1 MVQFLNIIFYQDVV
15 LVTDNTDKS
24 DINVADFE
32 KIYRDYLAYVF
43 RYVYFRLND
52 RELSEELT
60 SLVFEKAITH
70 FNTYKKDLAA
80 PQTWLISIARNTVT
94 DYFRKSSRRSTVPL
108 DDVLGVESRDP
119 SPQEQVES
127 SEELERLRFCF
138 AGLNSREQ
146 DIVSLKFSWE
156 LNNRKIASVVNL
168 SENNVGTIL
177 YRAVCKL
184 RKCIK
189 DWVNGSV

>member
-1 MVQFLNIIFYQDVV
+1 MVQFSSIIFYQDVI
-15 LVTDNTDKS
+15 LVSDNQAYR
-24 DINVADFE
+24 DINIENFE
-32 KIYRDYLAYVF
+32 QIYRDYMAYVF
-43 RYVYFRLND
+43 RYINLRVND
-52 RELSEELT
+52 REVCEELT

-70 FNTYKKDLAA
+70 FHTYKKDLAA

-94 DYFRKSSRRSTVPL
+94 DYFRKSSKRSAVPL
-108 DDVLGVESRDP
+108 ENAFGVESRDP

-146 DIVSLKFSWE
+146 DIISLKFAWE
-156 LNNRKIASVVNL
+156 LNNRRIASVVSL

-177 YRAVCKL
+177 YRAINKL

-189 DWVNGSV
+189 DWINGSG

>member
-1 MVQFLNIIFYQDVV
+1 MVQFLNIIFYQGVV

-24 DINVADFE
+24 NINVADFE

-43 RYVYFRLND
+43 RYIYFRLND

-80 PQTWLISIARNTVT
+80 PQTWLISIARNTVI

-108 DDVLGVESRDP
+108 DDVLGIESRDP
-119 SPQEQVES
+119 SPQDRVES
-127 SEELERLRFCF
+127 IEELERLRFCF

-156 LNNRKIASVVNL
+156 LKNRKIASVVNL

>member
-1 MVQFLNIIFYQDVV
+1 MVQFLSIIFYQDVV
-15 LVTDNTDKS
+15 LVTDKTDKS

-43 RYVYFRLND
+43 RYIYFRLND

-108 DDVLGVESRDP
+108 DDALSIESRDP
-119 SPQEQVES
+119 SPQDRVES
-127 SEELERLRFCF
+127 NEELERLRFCF

-177 YRAVCKL
+177 YRAICKL

-189 DWVNGSV
+189 DWINGGA